1 MTTRALIIDDHAVV
15 RAGIRKVLETRE
27 ATVAYEAASKVEAMA
42 QIALINPHILIVDIG
57 LPDGSGLEI
66 IRWARTI
73 SPDIAMVVLT
83 FNEADEFILA
93 AMKAGASGF
102 VHKSSPLPELIAA
115 VNHAL
120 AAPTSFA
127 GKDIAKALQRNQ
139 MKFGLSPRELD
150 IVVLLPNDQPLS
162 ELARI
167 LFISESTLKTHLTHI
182 YRKLHVKNRLQ
193 AINVARKAGLLEEVN

>member
-27 ATVAYEAASKVEAMA
+27 STVAYEAASKAEALA
-42 QIALINPHILIVDIG
+42 QIALINPHVLIVDIG

-66 IRWARTI
+66 IRWARAI

-102 VHKSSPLPELIAA
+102 VHKSSPLSELIAA
-115 VNHAL
+115 VEHAL

-127 GKDIAKALQRNQ
+127 SKDIVKALQRNQ

-150 IVVLLPNDQPLS
+150 IVLLLPNDQPLS

-182 YRKLHVKNRLQ
+182 YRKLQVKNRLQ